1 MAITYEYYK
10 IVGLG
15 PKRKM
20 PGGLIRE
27 ARDEDGLWY
36 EHITLEGDWLEDSN
50 LIRYFA
56 GYTDEAE
63 LVTKK
68 EANTII
74 EYFKSGKAAI
84 DKEKR
89 NK

>member
-1 MAITYEYYK
+1 MATTYTYYK
-10 IVGLG
+10 LVGLD

-27 ARDEDGLWY
+27 AKDNKDGLWF

-56 GYTDEAE
+56 GCTDEAE
-63 LVTKK
+63 KISNK

-74 EYFKSGKAAI
+74 EYFKS
-84 DKEKR
+84 
-89 NK
+89 